1 MMSIL
6 KITLRTLQY
15 LWIRGDRVIET
26 FEQIVEASKA
36 GCIDKNDFVKD
47 GIIHCGYCGK
57 PKQKTIHC
65 LNRDW
70 FVTFLC
76 KCQVKANA
84 EKQEAEA
91 KKKLIQDRM
100 QDCFR
105 SLTVHNEDDDDP
117 ESKAASI
124 CRGYA
129 KQFSREAKWA
139 VLYGEC
145 GRGKSFRA
153 AQICKAIIERGY
165 KARFTSLTEIER
177 ALWDGEKADV
187 YKNLD
192 RYDLLVLDDFG
203 AERSTEYLKEIRY
216 NIVDMR
222 YTNGKP
228 LLITTNVTKF
238 HGDDI
243 SDQRTYSRIREKSLF
258 IKIEGKDRREGALS
272 ATEIEKLMN
281 EGGWEDL

>member
-1 MMSIL
+1 ML
-6 KITLRTLQY
+6 
-15 LWIRGDRVIET
+15 IET
-26 FEQIVEASKA
+26 FEQIVAASRA

-76 KCQVKANA
+76 ECQVKANA

-91 KKKLIQDRM
+91 KEKLIQDRM

-105 SLTVHNEDDDDP
+105 NLTVHNADDDDP

-129 KQFSREAKWA
+129 KQFSSEAKWA

-145 GRGKSFRA
+145 GRGKSYRA
-153 AQICKAIIERGY
+153 SQICKEVIERGY

-177 ALWDGEKADV
+177 ELWNYDKADV
-187 YKNLD
+187 YNRLD
-192 RYDLLVLDDFG
+192 KYDLIVLDDFG
-203 AERSTEYLKEIRY
+203 AERQTEYMKEIRY
-216 NIVDMR
+216 NVVDMR

-258 IKIEGKDRREGALS
+258 IKVEGKDRREGALS
-272 ATEIEKLMN
+272 AAEIEKLMA

>member
-1 MMSIL
+1 ML
-6 KITLRTLQY
+6 
-15 LWIRGDRVIET
+15 IET
-26 FEQIVEASKA
+26 FEQIVKASKA

-76 KCQVKANA
+76 ECQIKAKA

-91 KKKLIQDRM
+91 KKNLIQDRM

-105 SLTVHNEDDDDP
+105 NLTVHNADDDDP
-117 ESKAASI
+117 EIKAASI

-129 KQFSREAKWA
+129 KQFSRDAKWA

-165 KARFTSLTEIER
+165 TARFTSLTEIER

-258 IKIEGKDRREGALS
+258 IKIEGKDRRQGALS
-272 ATEIEKLMN
+272 AAEIEKLMT